1 MTHALVLGAS
11 GLVGGH
17 VVQGLVA
24 RGCAVRCAGR
34 RPREGWVRFD
44 LTDPATFGPALAGV
58 DRVFLVARPGDDAP
72 QVVAAPLI
80 EAMARAGVAH
90 VVNLSAMGAELRPEF
105 GLRKAELLLEA
116 SGMAFTHLR
125 PNWFMQV
132 FTVPPLGPLLAAT
145 GTLALPAGDA
155 RLSFVDARDVADV
168 AVAALLEERLRG
180 TGLTL
185 TGPEALDH
193 EAAVREIA
201 RATGRPF
208 RYHAQTDDE
217 ARAALS
223 RSFDPARVERLVGFY
238 RLVRAGACAP
248 VTSDVERATGRP
260 ARRFAPFCD
269 EHRAA
274 WYPPHASAPVD
285 ATMGT

>member
-105 GLRKAELLLEA
+105 GLRKVELLLEA

-155 RLSFVDARDVADV
+155 STWSGLFGYSVRTLPSAIRAKRD
-168 AVAALLEERLRG
+168 
-180 TGLTL
+180 
-185 TGPEALDH
+185 
-193 EAAVREIA
+193 
-201 RATGRPF
+201 
-208 RYHAQTDDE
+208 
-217 ARAALS
+217 ARAAVS
-223 RSFDPARVERLVGFY
+223 T
-238 RLVRAGACAP
+238 GACVGGQRRHLPAP
-248 VTSDVERATGRP
+248 LFFRPTRRRPRGSRAC
-260 ARRFAPFCD
+260 ARAP
-269 EHRAA
+269 
-274 WYPPHASAPVD
+274 
-285 ATMGT
+285 

>member
-1 MTHALVLGAS
+1 MAHTLVLGAS

-17 VVQGLVA
+17 VVHGLVA
-24 RGCAVRCAGR
+24 RGCTVVRAGR

-44 LTDPATFGPALAGV
+44 LTDPSTFGPALVGV

-72 QVVAAPLI
+72 HEVAAPLI
-80 EAMARAGVAH
+80 AAMARAGVAH

-105 GLRKAELLLEA
+105 GLRKVELLLEA

-145 GTLALPAGDA
+145 GQIALPAGDA

-168 AVAALLEERLRG
+168 AVAALLDPRLRG

-193 EAAVREIA
+193 ATAVREMA
-201 RATGRPF
+201 RATGRSL
-208 RYHAQTDDE
+208 RYHAQTEDE

-223 RSFDPARVERLVGFY
+223 RAFEPARVERLVGFY

-274 WYPPHASAPVD
+274 WYPASASMSVD